1 MIASVAA
8 TAEQQRVDSEE
19 INRAVDE
26 INQIWEENT
35 EGMFRSSTAI
45 QDLSR
50 MAQELNR
57 VMKQIKT

>member
-8 TAEQQRVDSEE
+8 TAEQQRVASE
-19 INRAVDE
+19 E